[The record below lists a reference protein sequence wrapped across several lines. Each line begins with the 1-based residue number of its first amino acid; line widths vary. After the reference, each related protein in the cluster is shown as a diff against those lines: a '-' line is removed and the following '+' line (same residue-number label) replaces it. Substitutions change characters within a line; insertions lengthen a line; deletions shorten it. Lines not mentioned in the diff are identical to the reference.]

1 MKPSDLED
9 FYTAKRQFSALLH
22 HPDSVIRVQLFPG
35 ALVAFNNRRVLHSRS
50 AIKDTDGPRHLQG
63 CYVNADG
70 IKYNYERLSRLFYA
84 EPRTGTTAW
93 KSLATAVKADFEHMG
108 SLYHEAV
115 DQQTSTTFM
124 NLLKLQR
131 GKHTMLGANVNLYEH
146 ALQTASRALRAGE
159 DAETIVVSLMHDV
172 FETTVAKNH
181 GELAA
186 ALLAPWVSPK
196 SQWMLAHHE
205 IFQGFY
211 YYHHYGGDRELRQMF
226 NSSPFFNSTKY
237 WCQNYDQNS
246 FDPDYPSLPL
256 SAFEPALN
264 KVLSK
269 PQYWWNPSHPKAGA
283 VSISNGEHLSNPK
296 NGEAKKCVD
305 TWTCH

>member
-1 MKPSDLED
+1 
-9 FYTAKRQFSALLH
+9 
-22 HPDSVIRVQLFPG
+22 
-35 ALVAFNNRRVLHSRS
+35 
-50 AIKDTDGPRHLQG
+50 
-63 CYVNADG
+63 
-70 IKYNYERLSRLFYA
+70 
-84 EPRTGTTAW
+84 
-93 KSLATAVKADFEHMG
+93 
-108 SLYHEAV
+108 
-115 DQQTSTTFM
+115 
-124 NLLKLQR
+124 
-131 GKHTMLGANVNLYEH
+131 MLGANVDLYEH

-159 DAETIVVSLMHDV
+159 DAETIVVSLIHDV

-196 SQWMLAHHE
+196 PQWMLAHHE
-205 IFQGFY
+205 TFQGFY

-226 NSSPFFNSTKY
+226 NSSLFFNSTKY

-246 FDPDYPSLPL
+246 FDPDYPSLPP
-256 SAFEPALN
+256 SAFESALN

-283 VSISNGEHLSNPK
+283 VSIPKGEHLSHPK